1 MKAMWHQWSR
11 LCLPEGVLYRKFWSA
26 DGLSISLQ
34 LVAPY
39 QCRMKFI
46 LLAHENMTGIHL
58 AGDAQKLKS
67 KGEAIGQAGQRT
79 FVVFYAAAGRASST
93 ILGHRHVSLSR
104 SRCLSENLSREF
116 P

>member
-1 MKAMWHQWSR
+1 MWHQWTR
-11 LCLPEGVLYRKFWSA
+11 LCLREGVLHIKFWSA
-26 DGLSISLQ
+26 DGLSTSLQ

-67 KGEAIGQAGQRT
+67 KGEAIGQAGQKT
-79 FVVFYAAAGRASST
+79 SVVFYAPAGRASST
-93 ILGHRHVSLSR
+93 TVGHRHVSLS
-104 SRCLSENLSREF
+104 
-116 P
+116 